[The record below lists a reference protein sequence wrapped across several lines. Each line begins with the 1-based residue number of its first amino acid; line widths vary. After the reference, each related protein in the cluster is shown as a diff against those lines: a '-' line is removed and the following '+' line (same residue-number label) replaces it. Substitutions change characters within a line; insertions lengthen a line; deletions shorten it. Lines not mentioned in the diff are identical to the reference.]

1 MWLIVLEICSEAAV
15 FRESGVLKL
24 EDKPYFTLYEDLSQ
38 DAFVADL
45 IPFRVVFTALGVA
58 TFWPDRLEAVSQSYP
73 KCYRFQGWLYREYT
87 SSDGVRLYS
96 VSESCRTLCSQSITL
111 CWCIHSIT
119 LSRAD

>member
-1 MWLIVLEICSEAAV
+1 MIVLDICSEAAV

-45 IPFRVVFTALGVA
+45 IPFRVVFTAIGVA

-73 KCYRFQGWLYREYT
+73 KCYRFQGWKEYT

-96 VSESCRTLCSQSITL
+96 TSEELPDSV
-111 CWCIHSIT
+111 
-119 LSRAD
+119 

>member
-1 MWLIVLEICSEAAV
+1 MIVLEICSEAAV

-73 KCYRFQGWLYREYT
+73 KCYRFQGWLYRKYT
-87 SSDGVRLYS
+87 SLDGVRLYS
-96 VSESCRTLCSQSITL
+96 VSEELL
-111 CWCIHSIT
+111 
-119 LSRAD
+119 DFV

>member
-1 MWLIVLEICSEAAV
+1 MIVLEICSEAAV

-96 VSESCRTLCSQSITL
+96 MSEELPDSV
-111 CWCIHSIT
+111 
-119 LSRAD
+119 